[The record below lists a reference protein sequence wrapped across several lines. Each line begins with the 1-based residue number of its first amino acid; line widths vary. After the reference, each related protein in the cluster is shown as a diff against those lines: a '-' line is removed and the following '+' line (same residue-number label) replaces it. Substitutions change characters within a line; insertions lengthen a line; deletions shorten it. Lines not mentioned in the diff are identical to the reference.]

1 MCQMTQKGEMR
12 IGKIDKNDKYN
23 VSCKSMIVYTGV
35 LRKHMAYKLR
45 N

>member
-23 VSCKSMIVYTGV
+23 VSCKSIVV
-35 LRKHMAYKLR
+35 
-45 N
+45 